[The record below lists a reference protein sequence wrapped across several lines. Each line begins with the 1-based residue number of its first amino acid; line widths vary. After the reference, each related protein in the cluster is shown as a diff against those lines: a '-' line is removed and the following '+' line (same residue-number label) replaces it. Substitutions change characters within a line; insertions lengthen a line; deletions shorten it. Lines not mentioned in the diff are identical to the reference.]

1 MKKRFIA
8 LLLALTLCLGL
19 SLPAHAASGYSDVPA
34 GHWSEE
40 SVTRATE
47 LGLFYGLG
55 DGSFGLGQPV
65 TRAAFVTAL
74 VRLFGW
80 EETLPSK
87 ASFSDT
93 TPDRWFYAA
102 VETAC
107 ANGALSGA
115 GHAFRPTD
123 NITRE
128 EMAAMLV
135 RGLGYT
141 SLAGAASSYSS
152 PFTDVTT
159 NKGFISLAYDAGI
172 IGGVGDGRFHPT
184 GTATRE
190 QAAAMLVRVYD
201 RLYAKSSRLASASS
215 YSQIIVQTPKAAVG
229 DDIPTTPLEPLAD
242 LYNALRQMKDKGAD
256 MSRAALRLTA
266 GGVRTIT
273 SGGKIISSEAVT
285 HREVEDI
292 LAMNGVNTYYSDRY
306 ECAYCI
312 YQPSPGQ
319 TATVWYQSDES
330 MEAKLQLARLFG
342 VTRYFMA

>member
-1 MKKRFIA
+1 MKKRFTA
-8 LLLALTLCLGL
+8 LFLALVLCLGL
-19 SLPAHAASGYSDVPA
+19 SIPAHAASGYSDIPA

-40 SVTRATE
+40 SVVRATE

-55 DGSFGLGQPV
+55 DGTFGLGQPV

-74 VRLFGW
+74 VRLFRW
-80 EETLPSK
+80 EEIIPQK
-87 ASFSDT
+87 ASFSDAA
-93 TPDRWFYAA
+93 PDRWFYGA

-159 NKGFISLAYDAGI
+159 NKGFISLAYDTGI

-201 RLYAKSSRLASASS
+201 RLYANSTRLVYAGS
-215 YSQIIVQTPKAAVG
+215 YSQINVQTPKSAAG
-229 DDIPTTPLEPLAD
+229 DDIPTTPLEPLAE

-273 SGGKIISSEAVT
+273 SGGRIIATEPVT

-292 LAMNGVNTYYSDRY
+292 LAMDGVNTYYSDRY

-312 YQPSPGQ
+312 YQPATGQ

-330 MEAKLQLARLFG
+330 LEAKLQLARLFG

>member
-1 MKKRFIA
+1 MKKRCTA
-8 LLLALTLCLGL
+8 LLLALIWCLGL
-19 SLPAHAASGYSDVPA
+19 SLPAHAASGYSDVPD

-74 VRLFGW
+74 VRLFRW
-80 EETLPSK
+80 EEALPQK
-87 ASFSDT
+87 ATFSDVT
-93 TPDRWFYAA
+93 ADRWFYGA
-102 VETAC
+102 VETAA
-107 ANGALSGA
+107 ANGALSAA

-141 SLAGAASSYSS
+141 SLAGTVGSYSS

-159 NKGFISLAYDAGI
+159 NKGFISLAYEMGI
-172 IGGVGDGRFHPT
+172 IGGVGDGRFHPV

-201 RLYAKSSRLASASS
+201 RLYANSTRLA
-215 YSQIIVQTPKAAVG
+215 YMTNYTQIAVQTPKADPG
-229 DDIPTTPLEPLAD
+229 DDMPTTPLEPLAD
-242 LYNALRQMKDKGAD
+242 LYNALRQLKDRGTD
-256 MSRAALRLTA
+256 MSRTALRLTA

-273 SGGKIISSEAVT
+273 SGGRIVSSEAVT
-285 HREVEDI
+285 HREVEKI
-292 LAMNGVNTYYSDRY
+292 LAMDGVNVYYSDRY

-312 YQPSPGQ
+312 YQPKAGQ
-319 TATVWYQSDES
+319 TATVWYQSGES
-330 MEAKLQLARLFG
+330 TAAKLQLARLFG
-342 VTRYFMA
+342 VTKYYLA